1 MLLGRNRD
9 DIVGSLRADDP
20 GNPSADRSQ
29 PGRCLLRWLSGP
41 LASSCVND
49 GLAFFI
55 NATTPAAIGVAAE
68 VPSSLV
74 EKPVKFVIEQKSG
87 LLSGSSAAGPWLL

>member
-1 MLLGRNRD
+1 MPFA
-9 DIVGSLRADDP
+9 VAFRA
-20 GNPSADRSQ
+20 A
-29 PGRCLLRWLSGP
+29 

-55 NATTPAAIGVAAE
+55 NATTSAAIEVAAE

-74 EKPVKFVIEQKSG
+74 EKPVKCVIEQKCG
-87 LLSGSSAAGPWLL
+87 LSGPSAAGPWLL